1 VKAVGAGRESPPT
14 HHLSHSNNATMDYSD
29 DDDSIEPQAKAT
41 KQRKARKPKKD
52 PNKPKKNMNAYFIYS
67 NANRER
73 IKAENPDAKFTE
85 LGGIASA
92 EFKALSESEK
102 AKYERLAAADKERYL
117 AEMEDYEPTPGYGED
132 GGGGPAAKQKKKK
145 DPNAPKRN
153 MNAFFIYSNANRDRL
168 KAENPDAK
176 FTDLVSVYIMNCFFC
191 FRSIPV

>member
-1 VKAVGAGRESPPT
+1 MEF
-14 HHLSHSNNATMDYSD
+14 HSD

-52 PNKPKKNMNAYFIYS
+52 PNKPKKNMNAFFIYS

-73 IKAENPDAKFTE
+73 LKAENPDAKFTE

-92 EFKALSESEK
+92 EFKALSDSEK
-102 AKYERLAAADKERYL
+102 AKYDRLAAADKERYL
-117 AEMEDYEPTPGYGED
+117 AEMVDYDPPPD
-132 GGGGPAAKQKKKK
+132 DDGGPAKKKKK

-176 FTDLVSVYIMNCFFC
+176 FTDLVSILFSHRYPFELAFVFC
-191 FRSIPV
+191 LS

>member
-1 VKAVGAGRESPPT
+1 ME
-14 HHLSHSNNATMDYSD
+14 YSD

-52 PNKPKKNMNAYFIYS
+52 PNKPKKNMNAFFIYS

-73 IKAENPDAKFTE
+73 LKAENPDAKFTE

-92 EFKALSESEK
+92 EFKALSDSEK
-102 AKYERLAAADKERYL
+102 AKYDRLAAAEKERYL
-117 AEMEDYEPTPGYGED
+117 AEMEDYEPPEED
-132 GGGGPAAKQKKKK
+132 GGGPAKKKKK

-153 MNAFFIYSNANRDRL
+153 MNAYFIYSNANRDRL

-176 FTDLVSVYIMNCFFC
+176 FTDLSKFASVEFKALSEKDKAKWDKLAAADKERYLAEMETYSHAN
-191 FRSIPV
+191 